1 MNAGELM
8 ASAAVALG
16 LASLTFAPA
25 FAEETPRAGYLDS
38 RVRMVDYNEHQVYR
52 LTGVFRSATQVV
64 FGNGEEIV
72 SAALGDT
79 ISWEIAPAENM
90 LFLKPKDD
98 AGPTNLIVVT
108 KRGSLVRTYQFA
120 LNARGGA
127 ITQNSDTVFQVRF
140 RYPQEEAAIR
150 AANAAK
156 AQFAEALKVE
166 ASVVKM
172 ALDAAASQGTRN
184 LNYSV
189 AGPLEL
195 EPSEVTDNGQF
206 TLMRFPRNQPIPS
219 IFVVNEDGS
228 EAIVPYDVRDEFVVI
243 HQLSRQFRLRRGNS
257 LLCIWN
263 NAFDR
268 FGLDVSSG
276 TASPDIEKV
285 IERANHDN

>member
-1 MNAGELM
+1 MKV
-8 ASAAVALG
+8 AARIKGKVLLLPLTVLALQ
-16 LASLTFAPA
+16 PA
-25 FAEETPRAGYLDS
+25 MAEETPRAGILDS

-64 FGNGEEIV
+64 FGAGEEIV

-108 KRGSLVRTYQFA
+108 KRGQQVRTYQFA
-120 LNARGGA
+120 LTARGGS

-140 RYPQEEAAIR
+140 RYPQEEAALHS
-150 AANAAK
+150 AAVAK
-156 AQFAEALKVE
+156 AQYTEALNVE
-166 ASVVKM
+166 AAVVKL
-172 ALDAAASQGTRN
+172 ALDASVTQGERN

-189 AGPLEL
+189 AGPLDL

-206 TLMRFPRNQPIPS
+206 TVMRFPRNQPIPS
-219 IFVVNEDGS
+219 IFVVSDDGS
-228 EAIVPYDVRDEFVVI
+228 EAIVPYDVRDEYVVI
-243 HQLSRQFRLRRGNS
+243 HQLARQFRLRRGNS

-268 FGLDVSSG
+268 YGSDLSSG
-276 TASPDIEKV
+276 TASPE
-285 IERANHDN
+285 IERIIERGNHDD

>member
-1 MNAGELM
+1 MRVARLM
-8 ASAAVALG
+8 GVATLALCTGLLG
-16 LASLTFAPA
+16 APA
-25 FAEETPRAGYLDS
+25 AAEETPKAGYLDS

-108 KRGSLVRTYQFA
+108 KRGSNVRTYQFA

-140 RYPQEEAAIR
+140 RYPQEEAAIQ

-172 ALDAAASQGTRN
+172 ALDAAASQGARN

-189 AGPLEL
+189 AGPLDL

-228 EAIVPYDVRDEFVVI
+228 EAIVPYDVRDDFVVI
-243 HQLSRQFRLRRGNS
+243 HQLARQFRLRRGTS

-268 FGLDVSSG
+268 YGLDISSG

-285 IERANHDN
+285 IERGNHDN